1 MGCRLASSQG
11 LPVGLPTARCR
22 DFSASRIRDIDGA
35 GGVPSVVDCYG
46 QHARS
51 HFVNVTRCSFGSGCP
66 ASYPVFLSSVSSVS
80 NAYGTGYQLHFVSG
94 RHDPAVVFFL
104 RQQAISKIGFEL
116 TPKHHN
122 SANGCRFDA
131 GMANNCAYIRKAVSG
146 PPSNAER
153 PFWRHQPWT
162 SAHWQQQWS
171 KSCTRTACCTTRS
184 RITLQKAS
192 LASCENGKD
201 ADSGLTRLAVL
212 ELSLLLLLLQ
222 HVEQDSY

>member
-94 RHDPAVVFFL
+94 RHDPAVVFL
-104 RQQAISKIGFEL
+104 PPTTSNVKNGFEL
-116 TPKHHN
+116 TSKHHN
-122 SANGCRFDA
+122 SANGCRFGADL
-131 GMANNCAYIRKAVSG
+131 ANNCAYIRKAVSG
-146 PPSNAER
+146 LNPMLSGLFGAINLGRPHICTSNGVSHVRER
-153 PFWRHQPWT
+153 LAAQPDLRSLSKRRHLLH
-162 SAHWQQQWS
+162 A
-171 KSCTRTACCTTRS
+171 RTA
-184 RITLQKAS
+184 
-192 LASCENGKD
+192 ND

-212 ELSLLLLLLQ
+212 ELSLLLPVLQ